1 MNCKYTYKG
10 VQYNSYWGL
19 REAILNEESQDYRK
33 TTGLLASADTRQS
46 DVREA
51 IELVKL
57 DFNLS
62 QDDGELIVTD
72 STISGKYDIQHYIDS
87 EYFEP
92 EQKFYKKKKIRDE
105 RREANSNQRAAK
117 AFESTRNGQPR
128 RIIGNLPKIQIQC
141 AG

>member
-10 VQYNSYWGL
+10 VQYNSYWEL
-19 REAILNEESQDYRK
+19 RAAILNEESQDYRK

-46 DVREA
+46 DVKEA

-72 STISGKYDIQHYIDS
+72 STISGKYDIQH
-87 EYFEP
+87 
-92 EQKFYKKKKIRDE
+92 
-105 RREANSNQRAAK
+105 
-117 AFESTRNGQPR
+117 
-128 RIIGNLPKIQIQC
+128 
-141 AG
+141 

>member
-72 STISGKYDIQHYIDS
+72 FAIPLTFTEGQMSTSVQENLED
-87 EYFEP
+87 
-92 EQKFYKKKKIRDE
+92 
-105 RREANSNQRAAK
+105 RRNSNYKSQLIK
-117 AFESTRNGQPR
+117 F
-128 RIIGNLPKIQIQC
+128 
-141 AG
+141 